1 MKLKSIDSGGIVPK
15 NFPIMQRPTPLLDLL
30 KGRPTI
36 ILQEPLIRRVKT
48 PLGMHAQLPP
58 GVTREEAKEVVKS
71 AWGRKL
77 AEGIADRAGMTGPE
91 RERFIEN
98 WSDVVSEG
106 LLRGV

>member
-1 MKLKSIDSGGIVPK
+1 
-15 NFPIMQRPTPLLDLL
+15 MQRPTPLVDLL

-36 ILQEPLIRRVKT
+36 LLKQPLILRANT
-48 PLGMHAQLPP
+48 SLGMHAQLPP

-77 AEGIADRAGMTGPE
+77 AAGIADKAGMTGPE
-91 RERFIEN
+91 REKFIEN
-98 WSDVVSEG
+98 YSDVISEK